1 MNTSR
6 TLTRARL
13 MIAFAKIVESGS
25 ISAAAV
31 QMGFDKAAVSRQL
44 RDLENQ
50 LGVKL
55 LHRTTRHQV
64 LTDAGVVVFERAQR
78 VVYEVEHA
86 RTEAESFHQSPSG
99 VLTVSASVAFGKLH
113 LVPLLGTFLAQYP
126 DLELQL
132 CLLDR
137 QVDLV
142 DEGVDVLLRL
152 CNEPP
157 QNFAAYHLSQIKYA
171 IVASPELA
179 KKFPAKKPADL
190 NLKNCLFYGFKTRNS
205 TWRFSKAGQE
215 ELIQVS
221 TRISVN
227 SSEAVRELAI
237 SGLGMA
243 LLPEFAIADDLNSGK
258 LVRLLEDFEVQG
270 NLGSSLYAIYLAGRF
285 STPKV
290 RAFVDFLREQWSGVG
305 RPSWT
310 SN

>member
-1 MNTSR
+1 
-6 TLTRARL
+6 

-290 RAFVDFLREQWSGVG
+290 RAFVDFLREQWSGAG